1 MLEGL
6 RHTCVYPLGK
16 ILIGDNKMTD
26 FVFADLKDDYAGGYI
41 AKKH

>member
-1 MLEGL
+1 MLEGPK
-6 RHTCVYPLGK
+6 HTCVYLSEK

-26 FVFADLKDDYAGGYI
+26 FLFADLKDDYAGGYI

>member
-6 RHTCVYPLGK
+6 KHTCVYPLGR

-26 FVFADLKDDYAGGYI
+26 FLFADLKDDYAGGYI